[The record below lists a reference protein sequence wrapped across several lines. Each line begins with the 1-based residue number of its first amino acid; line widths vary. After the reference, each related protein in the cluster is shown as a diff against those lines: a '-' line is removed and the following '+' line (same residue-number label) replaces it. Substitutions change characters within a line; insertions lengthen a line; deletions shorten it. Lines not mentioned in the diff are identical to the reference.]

1 MLKKCDVLSS
11 KYILKKIKI
20 FLLQMLPSTVADANK
35 TTGGV
40 RISWEASAG
49 YSLSGSFPIHV
60 VCEWRFSQ

>member
-40 RISWEASAG
+40 RIS
-49 YSLSGSFPIHV
+49 
-60 VCEWRFSQ
+60 